1 MKIYLASDHAG
12 FALKE
17 GLKPYLVEQGHEIV
31 DCGAKELN
39 QDDDYPDYVTPC
51 AERVAAD
58 SGSVGIIFGASGQ
71 GEAMAAN
78 RVKGIRAGVFYGS
91 AGTPQTDASGNQL
104 GMIESLRSH
113 NDANVLSLG
122 ARFISEDE
130 AKEAVTAF
138 LSTAFSPDPRHAR
151 RISKF

>member
-17 GLKPYLVEQGHEIV
+17 ALKPFLAEQNHDV
-31 DCGAKELN
+31 HDCGANELN

-58 SGSVGIIFGASGQ
+58 PGSVGIIFGASGQ
-71 GEAMAAN
+71 GEAMTAN

-91 AGTPQTDASGNQL
+91 AGTSQTDASGNQL

-113 NDANVLSLG
+113 NDANILSLG
-122 ARFISEDE
+122 ARFLSEDE
-130 AKEAVTAF
+130 AKEVVTTF
-138 LSTAFSPDPRHAR
+138 LSTPFSSDPRHAR

>member
-17 GLKPYLVEQGHEIV
+17 VLNLFLAEQNHEVI

-39 QDDDYPDYVTPC
+39 QGDDYPDYVTPC

-58 SGSVGIIFGASGQ
+58 PGSVGIIFGASGQ

-91 AGTPQTDASGNQL
+91 SKAPQTDAAGNQL

-113 NDANVLSLG
+113 NDANILSLG
-122 ARFISEDE
+122 ARFLSENE

-138 LSTAFSPDPRHAR
+138 LSTAFSSDPRHAR